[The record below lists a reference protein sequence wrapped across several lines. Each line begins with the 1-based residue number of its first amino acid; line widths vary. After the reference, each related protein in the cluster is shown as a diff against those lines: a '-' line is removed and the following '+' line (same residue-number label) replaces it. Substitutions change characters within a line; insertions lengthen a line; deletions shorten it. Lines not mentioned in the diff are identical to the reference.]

1 MKKTICD
8 IKFKRENGDQF
19 LSVRIDP
26 AIENLFKNDET
37 ETSEVYLDSEGEGLE
52 FYKLSPKLEEY
63 INKYNH
69 SNGEGT
75 VNLTRYGTNLFLDQY
90 VHNLSLL
97 RTVDI
102 SSGVEVKVNDLI
114 VDNDVQR
121 WIQGLAKFVKF
132 MYSNFVEKSEV
143 KATINLE
150 F

>member
-8 IKFKRENGDQF
+8 IKFHRESGDQF
-19 LSVRIDP
+19 LTIRIVP
-26 AIENLFKNDET
+26 EVENLFKNEVV
-37 ETSEVYLDSEGEGLE
+37 ETSDVYKNSDDEGLKY
-52 FYKLSPKLEEY
+52 YKLSAKLEEY
-63 INKYNH
+63 INKYNNN
-69 SNGEGT
+69 NGA

-90 VHNLSLL
+90 VFNLSIL

-102 SSGVEVKVNDLI
+102 STGIEVKVNDLI

-121 WIQGLAKFVKF
+121 WIQELAKFVKF